1 MAPKPS
7 FETMCFNPFLTNDSL
22 NDSNQNPDAN
32 FYNNISSLKS
42 NYLSPSEIDKKIQ
55 EFLYRIIF
63 CSPPEHQKYEQKFRS
78 FSRFLQ
84 VLKH

>member
-1 MAPKPS
+1 MAPEPS
-7 FETMCFNPFLTNDSL
+7 FETMCFNPFLANDCL
-22 NDSNQNPDAN
+22 NNSNQNPDVN
-32 FYNNISSLKS
+32 FYNNISSLES
-42 NYLSPSEIDKKIQ
+42 NYLSPSEIDK

-63 CSPPEHQKYEQKFRS
+63 CSSPEHQKYEQIFRD